1 MNIVHIIGNGFDL
14 NHGLPTSYAHFYEY
28 YFQLVP
34 KEDEPEVVKD
44 FRAKLRDKVINRRT
58 ELWADLEKTLGELT
72 AEFKTVEEYET
83 VYLDVYTHLM
93 EYLNRVY
100 QHSEVAK
107 YDEPEKSFFRDL
119 GAPWL
124 YLINADKA
132 KIERYIPKN
141 EDTHVSIIIFN
152 YTDTIN
158 RVSDIY
164 AKAGQVIGQ
173 HQNSRIYFDGCNYIH
188 HTLRGKDIVLGVDN
202 MDQIANKSFRDDV
215 RIQNYLIKPQTNIAL
230 GTLVDDSCKKT
241 INEAR
246 IICIFG
252 MSIGETDKTWWRMIG
267 KKLVSD
273 KNACVIYYPF
283 VKEVSNELPIRYPQI
298 RNYYIDL
305 LMGMM
310 ELNAHDTKQRLFV
323 NFCNLP
329 GQANIFANP
338 KRKNVND
345 NFDNVMAKFQKE
357 GKIIKP
363 NLNRTPFDL
372 EITPPIIESP
382 LFRSRIY
389 QERIPTYNLQK
400 YDKMPQNKAKK

>member
-107 YDEPEKSFFRDL
+107 YDEPEKSFFCDL

-283 VKEVSNELPIRYPQI
+283 VKGISDELPLRYPLI
-298 RNYYIDL
+298 RGDYKNL
-305 LMGMM
+305 LMEKMG
-310 ELNAHDTKQRLFV
+310 LNTLDTKQRLFV
-323 NFCNLP
+323 NFCNLA
-329 GQANIFANP
+329 GQANIFNNP
-338 KRKNVND
+338 KRKNVSD
-345 NFDNVMAKFQKE
+345 NFENVMAKFQKE
-357 GKIIKP
+357 GKIIE
-363 NLNRTPFDL
+363 LNPYKAPYHL
-372 EITPPIIESP
+372 ELMPPVEKSP
-382 LFRSRIY
+382 LFNPKIY
-389 QERIPTYNLQK
+389 KERNPVYNLK
-400 YDKMPQNKAKK
+400 KLGDISQNKV